1 MVRVRVRV
9 RVRMRVRVR
18 IRLAVEPR
26 CLDARLERP
35 GEHLLARGARAR
47 LRLRLRPRLRR
58 LAPAAP
64 FGRERAAGLELLRE
78 QRVELRGA
86 LLGVGLA
93 GQG

>member
-1 MVRVRVRV
+1 MKV

-26 CLDARLERP
+26 CLDARLEWP

-47 LRLRLRPRLRR
+47 LRLRLRR

-64 FGRERAAGLELLRE
+64 FGRERASGLELLRE

-86 LLGVGLA
+86 LLGVGLE

>member
-1 MVRVRVRV
+1 
-9 RVRMRVRVR
+9 MRVRVR

-35 GEHLLARGARAR
+35 GEHLLARCARAP
-47 LRLRLRPRLRR
+47 LRLRLHLRLRLRR

-86 LLGVGLA
+86 LLGVGLE

>member
-1 MVRVRVRV
+1 MRV
-9 RVRMRVRVR
+9 RVRVR

-47 LRLRLRPRLRR
+47 LRLRRLV
-58 LAPAAP
+58 PAAP
-64 FGRERAAGLELLRE
+64 FGRERASGLELFGE

-86 LLGVGLA
+86 LLGLGLE
-93 GQG
+93 G